1 MPGLRSMIVR
11 NLIILFLC
19 QLISATGAFVV
30 IVLGGIIGSSLTEA
44 QALATLPVSLMVVM
58 TAVTAIPATMLMRR
72 IGRKAGSLISSLTAV
87 SAALLTAYAISHENF
102 TLFMIATAMFGINM
116 AFTQQYRFAAVESAP
131 PKHAGRAISLVL
143 LGAIGGA
150 LLGPELVTRGQYW
163 IEGVQYVGALYA
175 VAALF
180 GVQALLFMALSPLRL
195 EADSGEHQGS
205 RSLAE
210 IARQPV
216 FIMAVLGG
224 TVAYGTMTLIMTA
237 APLSMHVHD
246 GYSLD
251 VTANVIRSHVLAMY
265 MPSLISGLLI
275 ERVGTV
281 KMMAA
286 GAVALIAACVVGL
299 QGHEVIHY
307 WYTLVLLGVGWNF
320 LYIGGTTMLTYTY
333 NSEERFTA
341 QGVNDLCVFGTS
353 AAASLLAGT
362 VIHFYGWATLVVLP
376 APVLI
381 VILIGLFVVR
391 RNTLVR
397 RPVANI
403 A

>member
-1 MPGLRSMIVR
+1 MIVR

-30 IVLGGIIGSSLTEA
+30 IVLGGIIGSSLTET
-44 QALATLPVSLMVVM
+44 QSLATLPVSLMVVT
-58 TAVTAIPATMLMRR
+58 TAATAIPATILMRR
-72 IGRKAGSLISSLTAV
+72 IGRRAGSLISSMTAV
-87 SAALLTAYAISHENF
+87 SAAFLTAYAISHDNF
-102 TLFMIATAMFGINM
+102 TLFIISIAMFGINV
-116 AFTQQYRFAAVESAP
+116 AFTQQYRYAAIESAP

-163 IEGVQYVGALYA
+163 VEGVQYVGVLYA
-175 VAALF
+175 VAVLF
-180 GVQALLFMALSPLRL
+180 GIQALLFMGLSPLRL
-195 EADSGEHQGS
+195 EAEGSEQQGS
-205 RSLAE
+205 RTLGE

-237 APLSMHVHD
+237 TPLSMNVHD
-246 GYSLD
+246 GYSLE
-251 VTANVIRSHVLAMY
+251 VTAGVIRSHVLAMY
-265 MPSLISGLLI
+265 VPSLISGFLI
-275 ERVGTV
+275 ERIGTV
-281 KMMAA
+281 KMMGA
-286 GAVALIAACVVGL
+286 GALALIAACVVGL

-307 WYTLVLLGVGWNF
+307 WYTLVLLGIGWNF

-333 NSEERFTA
+333 RSQERFTA
-341 QGVNDLCVFGTS
+341 QGVNELCVFGTS

-362 VIHFYGWATLVVLP
+362 VIHFYGWFTLVILP

-381 VILIGLFVVR
+381 LILIGLFIVR

-397 RPVANI
+397 RPVSNI